1 MRQHLHLSRRSTK
14 ARRRRRGTGVLL
26 AVSGL
31 AVGALTACGGGGS
44 ASGSGKPTLNWY
56 INPNSSGSLQQI
68 ADHCTK
74 QANGEYAVNINVLP
88 ATADGQRE
96 QIVRRLAAGDTSMD
110 VIMIDPPYMPE
121 AANAGWLQPFTDE
134 QKAQLLKDVFP
145 TTVPSATW
153 QGKLYGAPMIANT
166 QLLWYKKSVA
176 QKAGVDPTS
185 PTFTWDQMIDAAVK
199 TGTTVEEQGK
209 RYEGYMVW
217 VNAMVLGAGG
227 SILENTDQGRNA
239 VVASGSPA
247 AQRAVQ
253 IIHKLATSPAAD
265 PSLSTADEEIGRHA
279 FQTPKGGFMLNWPY
293 VYAAMQADV
302 KAGSL
307 SKSVFDDV
315 GWAPYPRV
323 DADKPAKPPLG
334 GINVGISAYSTHKQQ
349 AYDFLTCL
357 VSPESEKIQLLVNGD
372 PEANSTVYD
381 DPEVKKAI
389 PMADLIKAS
398 IAQAG
403 PRPVS
408 PFYGD
413 VSGSI
418 QRVWHEPSQVG
429 PGTAAASAALI
440 SSVLHDQA
448 LL

>member
-1 MRQHLHLSRRSTK
+1 VHQPLGKPGS
-14 ARRRRRGTGVLL
+14 RRRRAGAVLAL
-26 AVSGL
+26 SGL
-31 AVGALTACGGGGS
+31 AVGTLAACGGGSS
-44 ASGSGKPTLNWY
+44 ASGPPTLNWY
-56 INPNSSGSLQQI
+56 INPNSSGSLQKI
-68 ADHCTK
+68 ADHCT
-74 QANGEYAVNINVLP
+74 QEANGQYKIRINVLP

-96 QIVRRLAAGDTSMD
+96 QIVRRLAAADASMD

-121 AANAGWLQPFTDE
+121 AANAGWLQAFTDE
-134 QKAQLLKDVFP
+134 QKAELLKDVFP
-145 TTVPSATW
+145 TTIPSATW

-176 QKAGVDPTS
+176 QKAGVDPSS
-185 PTFTWDQMIDAAVK
+185 PSFTWDQMIDAAKK
-199 TGTTVEEQGK
+199 TGTLVEEQGK

-227 SILENTDQGRNA
+227 AILENVDAGRNA
-239 VVASGSPA
+239 KVTVDSPA
-247 AQRAVQ
+247 GLRAAQ
-253 IIHKLATSPAAD
+253 IIRKLATSGAAD
-265 PSLSTADEEIGRHA
+265 PSLSTADEEIGRHS
-279 FQTPKGGFMLNWPY
+279 FQTDKGGFLLNWPY
-293 VYAAMQADV
+293 VYAAMQGDV

-307 SKSVFDDV
+307 SKATFDDIA
-315 GWAPYPRV
+315 WAPYPRV

-334 GINVGISAYSTHKQQ
+334 GINVGISTYSRHK
-349 AYDFLTCL
+349 AEDYAFVKCL

-372 PEANSTVYD
+372 PEANATVYD

-389 PMADLIKAS
+389 PMADLIKES
-398 IAQAG
+398 IANAG

-413 VSGSI
+413 VSGAI
-418 QRVWHEPSQVG
+418 ERVWHEPEKIT
-429 PGTAAASAALI
+429 PATPAASAQLI

>member
-1 MRQHLHLSRRSTK
+1 VPHREGMWDSRTRRARALALSGLV
-14 ARRRRRGTGVLL
+14 AGLL
-26 AVSGL
+26 A
-31 AVGALTACGGGGS
+31 ACGGS
-44 ASGSGKPTLNWY
+44 ASTSSGPPTLNWY

-68 ADHCTK
+68 ADRCTK
-74 QANGEYAVNINVLP
+74 EANGAYKVNINVLP

-96 QIVRRLAAGDTSMD
+96 QIVRRLAAGDTTMD

-121 AANAGWLQPFTDE
+121 VANAGWLMQFSDA
-134 QKAQLLKDVFP
+134 QKAELLKDVFP

-153 QGKLYGAPMIANT
+153 QGKLFGAPMIANT

-185 PTFTWDQMIDAAVK
+185 TSFTWDQMIDAAVK
-199 TGTTVEEQGK
+199 TGTLVEEQGK

-227 SILENTDQGRNA
+227 DVLQKNDLGRNA
-239 VVASGSPA
+239 VVAMGSPA
-247 AQRAVQ
+247 GQRAAQ
-253 IIHKLATSPAAD
+253 IIRKLATSSAAD

-279 FQTPKGGFMLNWPY
+279 FQTDKGGFLLNWPY

-302 KAGSL
+302 KAGSMP
-307 SKSVFDDV
+307 KATFDDV

-323 DADKPAKPPLG
+323 DADKQAKPPLG
-334 GINVGISAYSTHKQQ
+334 GINVGVSAYSLHKAEDYQ
-349 AYDFLTCL
+349 FVKCL
-357 VSPESEKIQLLVNGD
+357 VSPASEKIELLVNGD

-381 DPEVKKAI
+381 DPDVKKAI
-389 PMADLIKAS
+389 PMSDLIKTS
-398 IAQAG
+398 IAAAG
-403 PRPVS
+403 PRPVT

-413 VSGSI
+413 VSGAI
-418 QRVWHEPSQVG
+418 ERVWHEPAKVTPAT
-429 PGTAAASAALI
+429 PGQSAQLITA
-440 SSVLHDQA
+440 VVHDQA

>member
-1 MRQHLHLSRRSTK
+1 VVAL
-14 ARRRRRGTGVLL
+14 
-26 AVSGL
+26 SGL
-31 AVGALTACGGGGS
+31 AVGTLAACGGG
-44 ASGSGKPTLNWY
+44 ASTSGPPTLNWY
-56 INPNSSGSLQQI
+56 INPNSSGSLQKI
-68 ADHCTK
+68 ADHCTQ
-74 QANGEYAVNINVLP
+74 QANGQYKININVLP
-88 ATADGQRE
+88 STADGQRE

-121 AANAGWLQPFTDE
+121 AANAGWLTQFTE
-134 QKAQLLKDVFP
+134 QQKAELLKDVLP

-185 PTFTWDQMIDAAVK
+185 PNFTWDQMLDAAKK
-199 TGTTVEEQGK
+199 TGTLIEEQGN

-227 SILENTDQGRNA
+227 AILENTDAGRNA
-239 VVASGSPA
+239 TVSVDSPA
-247 AQRAVQ
+247 GRRAAQ
-253 IIHKLATSPAAD
+253 IIRGLATSSAAD

-279 FQTPKGGFMLNWPY
+279 FQTDKGGFMLNWPY
-293 VYAAMQADV
+293 VYSAMQADV
-302 KAGSL
+302 KAGAMP
-307 SKSVFDDV
+307 KATFDDV

-334 GINVGISAYSTHKQQ
+334 GINVGISRFSTHQ
-349 AYDFLTCL
+349 AEDYAFVKCL
-357 VSPESEKIQLLVNGD
+357 VSPESEKIQLVVNGD
-372 PEANSTVYD
+372 PEANATVYD

-389 PMADLIKAS
+389 PMSDLIKQS
-398 IAQAG
+398 IANAG

-418 QRVWHEPSQVG
+418 QRVWHEPRKVTPQT
-429 PGTAAASAALI
+429 PGQSAQLITA
-440 SSVLHDQA
+440 VLHDQA

>member
-1 MRQHLHLSRRSTK
+1 VRPRLHSST
-14 ARRRRRGTGVLL
+14 RRRRRAGVLL
-26 AVSGL
+26 ALSGL
-31 AVGALTACGGGGS
+31 AAGALTACGGG
-44 ASGSGKPTLNWY
+44 ASSTSGTPTLNWY

-68 ADHCTK
+68 ADHCVQ
-74 QANGEYAVNINVLP
+74 QANGAYKININVLP

-121 AANAGWLQPFTDE
+121 AANAGWLMSFTDE

-176 QKAGVDPTS
+176 EKAGVDPTS

-227 SILENTDQGRNA
+227 AILEKTDLGRNA
-239 VVASGSPA
+239 EVTSGSPA

-253 IIHKLATSPAAD
+253 VIHKLATSSAAD

-349 AYDFLTCL
+349 AYQFLTCL

-389 PMADLIKAS
+389 PMADLIKDS

-413 VSGSI
+413 VSGAI

-429 PGTAAASAALI
+429 LRTPAVSATLI
-440 SSVLHDQA
+440 SAVLHDQA

>member
-1 MRQHLHLSRRSTK
+1 M
-14 ARRRRRGTGVLL
+14 L
-26 AVSGL
+26 A
-31 AVGALTACGGGGS
+31 ACGGGGAATS
-44 ASGSGKPTLNWY
+44 SGPPTLNWY
-56 INPNSSGSLQQI
+56 INPNSSGSLQKI
-68 ADHCTK
+68 ADRCTQEAGGK
-74 QANGEYAVNINVLP
+74 YKVNINVLP
-88 ATADGQRE
+88 STADGQRE
-96 QIVRRLAAGDTSMD
+96 QIVRRLAAADTSMD

-121 AANAGWLQPFTDE
+121 VANAGWLQPFTED
-134 QKAQLLKDVFP
+134 QKAELLKDVLP

-185 PTFTWDQMIDAAVK
+185 PNFTWDQMIKAAQQ
-199 TGTTVEEQGK
+199 TGTLVEEQGK

-227 SILENTDQGRNA
+227 AILENNDLGRNA
-239 VVASGSPA
+239 TVAIDSPA
-247 AQRAVQ
+247 GQRAVQ
-253 IIHKLATSPAAD
+253 VIRQLSTSSAAD

-279 FQTPKGGFMLNWPY
+279 FQTDKGGFMLNWPY
-293 VYAAMQADV
+293 VYAAMQGDV
-302 KAGSL
+302 KAGTMP
-307 SKSVFDDV
+307 KAMFDDV

-334 GINVGISAYSTHKQQ
+334 GINVGISAYSLHKTEDY
-349 AYDFLTCL
+349 AFVKCL

-372 PEANSTVYD
+372 PEANATVYD

-389 PMADLIKAS
+389 PMADLIKQS
-398 IAQAG
+398 IANAG
-403 PRPVS
+403 PRPVT

-413 VSGSI
+413 VSGAI
-418 QRVWHEPSQVG
+418 ERVWHEPKKVTPATPSQSAQLI
-429 PGTAAASAALI
+429 TA
-440 SSVLHDQA
+440 VVHDRA

>member
-1 MRQHLHLSRRSTK
+1 VSRRPRTLRTP
-14 ARRRRRGTGVLL
+14 RRRRRAAVLL
-26 AVSGL
+26 ALSGL
-31 AVGALTACGGGGS
+31 AAGALTACGGS
-44 ASGSGKPTLNWY
+44 SSSTSSSGKPTLNWY

-121 AANAGWLQPFTDE
+121 AANAGWLVPFTE
-134 QKAQLLKDVFP
+134 QQKAELLKDVFP

-176 QKAGVDPTS
+176 QKAGVDPTL
-185 PTFTWDQMIDAAVK
+185 PDFTWDQMIDAAVK

-227 SILENTDQGRNA
+227 TILDKTDQGRDA
-239 VVASGSPA
+239 VVESGSPA
-247 AQRAVQ
+247 AQRAAQ

-279 FQTPKGGFMLNWPY
+279 FQTAKGGFMLNWPY

-334 GINVGISAYSTHKQQ
+334 GINVGISNYSLHKQQ
-349 AYDFLTCL
+349 AYDFVKCL

-389 PMADLIKAS
+389 PMADLVKAS
-398 IAQAG
+398 IANAG

-413 VSGSI
+413 VSGAI
-418 QRVWHEPSQVG
+418 ERVWHEPSQIS
-429 PGTAAASAALI
+429 PATPAASAALI
-440 SSVLHDQA
+440 GSVLHDQA

>member
-1 MRQHLHLSRRSTK
+1 VRQRLDK
-14 ARRRRRGTGVLL
+14 ASSRRRRAGAVLAL
-26 AVSGL
+26 SGL
-31 AVGALTACGGGGS
+31 AVGTLAACGGG
-44 ASGSGKPTLNWY
+44 ASSSGPPTLNWY
-56 INPNSSGSLQQI
+56 VNPNSSGSLQKI
-68 ADHCTK
+68 ADHCT
-74 QANGEYAVNINVLP
+74 QEANGQYKININVLP
-88 ATADGQRE
+88 STADGQRE
-96 QIVRRLAAGDTSMD
+96 QIVRRLAAGDQSMD

-121 AANAGWLQPFTDE
+121 AANAGWLQAFTEE
-134 QKAQLLKDVFP
+134 QKAELLKDVFP

-185 PTFTWDQMIDAAVK
+185 PDFTWQQMIDAATK

-227 SILENTDQGRNA
+227 AILENTDAGRDA
-239 VVASGSPA
+239 KVAIDSPA
-247 AQRAVQ
+247 GQRAAQ
-253 IIHKLATSPAAD
+253 LIRSLATSRAAD

-279 FQTPKGGFMLNWPY
+279 FQTDKGGFMLNWPY
-293 VYAAMQADV
+293 VYAAMQGDV
-302 KAGSL
+302 KAGTL
-307 SKSVFDDV
+307 SKAMFEDV

-334 GINVGISAYSTHKQQ
+334 GINVGISAFSTHK
-349 AYDFLTCL
+349 AEDYAFLKCL
-357 VSPESEKIQLLVNGD
+357 VSPASEKIQLLVNGD

-389 PMADLIKAS
+389 PMADLIKQS
-398 IAQAG
+398 IGNAG

-413 VSGSI
+413 VSGAI
-418 QRVWHEPSQVG
+418 ERVWHEPSKVTPQT
-429 PGTAAASAALI
+429 PATSAQLI
-440 SSVLHDQA
+440 TSVLHDQA